1 MYKLT
6 YELKCDIMPYREVSH
21 MASEAQSRASTKYN
35 QKLNGIT
42 IRVDKE
48 IGAKIREAAES
59 RGMSLKEFLLMAVKP
74 YIEEN

>member
-1 MYKLT
+1 MG
-6 YELKCDIMPYREVSH
+6 
-21 MASEAQSRASTKYN
+21 SEAQTKASVKYN
-35 QKLNGIT
+35 KKKDSIT

>member
-1 MYKLT
+1 MG
-6 YELKCDIMPYREVSH
+6 
-21 MASEAQSRASTKYN
+21 SEAQTKASVKYN
-35 QKLNGIT
+35 KKKDSIT

-48 IGAKIREAAES
+48 IGAKNREAAES

>member
-1 MYKLT
+1 
-6 YELKCDIMPYREVSH
+6 

-35 QKLNGIT
+35 SKLDSIT

-48 IGAKIREAAES
+48 TGVKIRAAAES

-74 YIEEN
+74 YMEEK